1 MVKAA
6 FSHFMSFPLT
16 FGNFLSPMETKNN
29 EFPSSALPEEQ
40 ADLSKTELRKKK
52 VESLRKIAREVVGSG
67 SWIASARKSTLVS
80 AILHGQEYA
89 EIDRLP
95 DEAVSPIVRVVTENI
110 QSAVQPLSE
119 EISQSSKIMRGARKE
134 NAASR
139 KQTERL
145 TEHIKSL
152 DDTMQTI
159 AGAVQ
164 NLVEIERRRQE
175 MFDEMILASEDSSA
189 TQSSSERKEAPPS
202 TPPPYDHSLSP
213 VQGQDPRPLQ
223 SDDRPLRELF
233 EAVSLFGKTRSNRSY
248 AA

>member
-89 EIDRLP
+89 EIDRPPRRGRLP
-95 DEAVSPIVRVVTENI
+95 DCPSCHREHSVGGA
-110 QSAVQPLSE
+110 APL
-119 EISQSSKIMRGARKE
+119 GG
-134 NAASR
+134 
-139 KQTERL
+139 
-145 TEHIKSL
+145 
-152 DDTMQTI
+152 D
-159 AGAVQ
+159 
-164 NLVEIERRRQE
+164 
-175 MFDEMILASEDSSA
+175 
-189 TQSSSERKEAPPS
+189 
-202 TPPPYDHSLSP
+202 
-213 VQGQDPRPLQ
+213 
-223 SDDRPLRELF
+223 
-233 EAVSLFGKTRSNRSY
+233 
-248 AA
+248 

>member
-1 MVKAA
+1 MLCLK
-6 FSHFMSFPLT
+6 SRRTSR
-16 FGNFLSPMETKNN
+16 KQ
-29 EFPSSALPEEQ
+29 SSARRKWSLFERLRERLWDRGRGLP
-40 ADLSKTELRKKK
+40 LR
-52 VESLRKIAREVVGSG
+52 ESLRLSLLF
-67 SWIASARKSTLVS
+67 ST
-80 AILHGQEYA
+80 
-89 EIDRLP
+89 DRSTQRLTAPP